1 MPTAGEDDLLNK
13 VKLVAQGPDGELL
26 KKFVDLLYERQE
38 EYDTE
43 PLSPE
48 CLRALEEVEAAVKR
62 GDKSRFISQEEFERR
77 HGL

>member
-1 MPTAGEDDLLNK
+1 MESASVDDLLNK
-13 VKLVAQGPDGELL
+13 VRLVAQGPDGGLL

-48 CLRALEEVEAAVKR
+48 CLSALEELEAAVKR
-62 GDKSRFISQEEFERR
+62 GDRSRFISQEEFERR

>member
-13 VKLVAQGPDGELL
+13 VRLVARGPDGELL
-26 KKFVDLLYERQE
+26 KKFVDLLFERQE

-43 PLSPE
+43 PLSLE
-48 CLRALEEVEAAVKR
+48 CLRTLEEVEAAVKR
-62 GDKSRFISQEEFERR
+62 KDRSRFISQEEFERR